1 MPQVLLLFCNTA
13 PLQHSLKG
21 TYCGGRRRHI
31 LQLMIDMLNEIDQK
45 RRHIQSTTD
54 AGILLRECVG
64 IVVTPPTLFY
74 LDNGMNSAEEYP
86 CWTKYHRCSSRAILP
101 FPSK

>member
-1 MPQVLLLFCNTA
+1 MPQVLLLFCNAA

-21 TYCGGRRRHI
+21 TYCGGRRCHI

-45 RRHIQSTTD
+45 RRHIQNTTD

-64 IVVTPPTLFY
+64 IVVT
-74 LDNGMNSAEEYP
+74 AEEYP